1 MPPLTCLLKLKVV
14 CNRVSPEYVGLPPH
28 SLNLP
33 PLPRCPVSIACN
45 LTMTLTAKQLA
56 QSTRRRERLVEMC
69 RTLPEVKYEI
79 VSDEHIAFRVRK
91 KIFAYYLFD
100 HHGDGM
106 IAFCCKSSL
115 SEQRRLIR
123 DDPESFFV
131 PAYLGAR
138 GWIAIRL
145 DLDSVDWDIVSDLAR
160 RAFQSIAPRK
170 LALIE

>member
-1 MPPLTCLLKLKVV
+1 MPQFLAMPL
-14 CNRVSPEYVGLPPH
+14 S
-28 SLNLP
+28 
-33 PLPRCPVSIACN
+33 
-45 LTMTLTAKQLA
+45 AKQLA

-69 RTLPEVKYEI
+69 GTLPEVHYET
-79 VSDEHIAFRVRK
+79 VGNSHIAFRVRK

-100 HHGDGM
+100 HHGDGI

-115 SEQRRLIR
+115 SEQRRLVR
-123 DDPESFFV
+123 DDSESFFV

-145 DLDSVDWDIVSDLAR
+145 DLDTVDWETVSDLAR

-170 LALIE
+170 LAALIE